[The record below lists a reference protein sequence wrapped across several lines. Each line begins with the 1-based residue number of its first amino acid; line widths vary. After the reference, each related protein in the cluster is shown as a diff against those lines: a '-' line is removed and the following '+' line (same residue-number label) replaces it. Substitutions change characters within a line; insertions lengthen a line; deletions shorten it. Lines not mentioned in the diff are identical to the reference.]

1 MSMSQVVAKIS
12 NIDEESNILKFT
24 LSNVNVSYANALRR
38 VLLSDIPIIVFKTQP
53 YKENNVNILINKTRM
68 NNELLK
74 QRISSIPIHINN
86 INEFPYEDYEVELD
100 MNNDTNSMVFVTT
113 ENFKIRNIATKNY
126 LSATETKAIFPPDP
140 ITGDYIDIIRLRP
153 KLSDVMESEKLK
165 FSAKLAISKAGVD
178 AVFNVVATSAYGN
191 TLDPTK
197 IKDTWEEKEKELK
210 EKYEKEEIASMK
222 ADWLLL
228 DAKRLYIADSFDF
241 ILETI
246 GIYSNFKLMNLAST
260 KLIEKLYMFLDALK
274 SNANLIIEPADTMEN
289 CYVII
294 IENEDYTIGKI
305 MEYYLYNTLF
315 VEKKEINF
323 VGFLKKHPHDTDSFI
338 KMSYKIPISKDEIIV
353 TMEEAVNQSALLLK
367 TIKDHFDNE

>member
-1 MSMSQVVAKIS
+1 
-12 NIDEESNILKFT
+12 
-24 LSNVNVSYANALRR
+24 
-38 VLLSDIPIIVFKTQP
+38 
-53 YKENNVNILINKTRM
+53 
-68 NNELLK
+68 
-74 QRISSIPIHINN
+74 
-86 INEFPYEDYEVELD
+86 
-100 MNNDTNSMVFVTT
+100 
-113 ENFKIRNIATKNY
+113 
-126 LSATETKAIFPPDP
+126 
-140 ITGDYIDIIRLRP
+140 
-153 KLSDVMESEKLK
+153 
-165 FSAKLAISKAGVD
+165 
-178 AVFNVVATSAYGN
+178 
-191 TLDPTK
+191 
-197 IKDTWEEKEKELK
+197 
-210 EKYEKEEIASMK
+210 MK

-246 GIYSNFKLMNLAST
+246 GIYSNFKLMNLASA

-274 SNANLIIEPADTMEN
+274 SNTDLIIEPADTMEN

-367 TIKDHFDNE
+367 SIKDHFDNE

>member
-178 AVFNVVATSAYGN
+178 AVFNVVATIAYGN

-367 TIKDHFDNE
+367 SIKDHFDNE

>member
-100 MNNDTNSMVFVTT
+100 MNNETNSMVFVTT

-165 FSAKLAISKAGVD
+165 FSAKLAISTAGVD

-246 GIYSNFKLMNLAST
+246 GIYSNFKLMNLASA

-274 SNANLIIEPADTMEN
+274 SNADLIIEPADTMEN

-367 TIKDHFDNE
+367 SIKDHFDNE

>member
-140 ITGDYIDIIRLRP
+140 ITDDYIDIIRLRP

-165 FSAKLAISKAGVD
+165 FSAKLAISTAGVD
-178 AVFNVVATSAYGN
+178 AVFNVVATCAYGN

-246 GIYSNFKLMNLAST
+246 GIYSNFKLMNLASA

-274 SNANLIIEPADTMEN
+274 SNTDLIIEPADTMEN

-367 TIKDHFDNE
+367 SIKDHFDNE

>member
-86 INEFPYEDYEVELD
+86 INDFPYEDYEVELD

-126 LSATETKAIFPPDP
+126 LSAVETKAIFPPDP

-178 AVFNVVATSAYGN
+178 AVFNVVATIAYGN

-246 GIYSNFKLMNLAST
+246 GIYSNFKLMNLASA

-338 KMSYKIPISKDEIIV
+338 KMSYKISISKDELIV

-367 TIKDHFDNE
+367 SIKDHFDNE